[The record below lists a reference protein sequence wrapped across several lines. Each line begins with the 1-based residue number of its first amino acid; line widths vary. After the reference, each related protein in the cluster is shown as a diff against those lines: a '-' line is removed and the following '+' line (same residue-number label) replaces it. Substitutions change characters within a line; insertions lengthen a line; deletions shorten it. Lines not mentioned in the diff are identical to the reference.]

1 MRLAAWTKSRIA
13 ATTCADG
20 GATRSPTTAIKYVAG
35 MQGDLDKHCS
45 DIAIGDGRIAKCLQK
60 NQATLAPD
68 CQQALKDTQMEIK

>member
-1 MRLAAWTKSRIA
+1 
-13 ATTCADG
+13 
-20 GATRSPTTAIKYVAG
+20 